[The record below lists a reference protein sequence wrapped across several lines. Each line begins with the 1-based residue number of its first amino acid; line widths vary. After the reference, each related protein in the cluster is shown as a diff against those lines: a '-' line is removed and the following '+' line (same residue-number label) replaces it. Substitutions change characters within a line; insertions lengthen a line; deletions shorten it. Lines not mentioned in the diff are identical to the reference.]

1 MKQVCTTFL
10 ANFKQYLLA
19 SIYLGLGITMLKSV
33 GIISGGFPGMAL
45 IMYGIWSKLTVG
57 TILFLL
63 NLLPLF
69 FVYYIKGR
77 NFCILVVLC
86 MTLISIMTDVVLWI
100 VGDSLLF
107 LQTQSWGLLFGSVVG
122 GILGGMG
129 LIIYVQRESNSG
141 GLMIVYVWL
150 SEKTKIPLSLI
161 VLAID
166 TCILSWGLHTIL
178 SWEQFLYS
186 FVSLFSLFIVMYV
199 MDKQKLRQN
208 FIGQE

>member
-1 MKQVCTTFL
+1 
-10 ANFKQYLLA
+10 
-19 SIYLGLGITMLKSV
+19 MLKSV

-129 LIIYVQRESNSG
+129 LIIYVQRGSNSG